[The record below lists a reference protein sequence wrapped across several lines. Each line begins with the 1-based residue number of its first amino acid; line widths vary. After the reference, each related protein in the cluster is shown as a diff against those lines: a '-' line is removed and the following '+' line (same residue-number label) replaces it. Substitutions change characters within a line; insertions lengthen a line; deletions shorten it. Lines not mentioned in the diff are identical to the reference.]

1 MSCCRWR
8 SKVVGDGTGN
18 TEQQPEK
25 LWKIFFWFRA
35 ANRPANELA
44 KLTDNEPK
52 MRSDRCL
59 KPLLNIGFKNAIISL
74 TSNI

>member
-1 MSCCRWR
+1 MSCCRRR

-18 TEQQPEK
+18 TEEQPEK
-25 LWKIFFWFRA
+25 PRA
-35 ANRPANELA
+35 AKRPANELA

-52 MRSDRCL
+52 TRSGSCL
-59 KPLLNIGFKNAIISL
+59 KPLLNIGFKNAISSL